1 MGILSIFG
9 KKDTAR
15 AGKDTAEIKE
25 EIKEEVKEVAE
36 AAVEEEVK
44 EETKEL
50 FSEEQG
56 LL

>member
-36 AAVEEEVK
+36 RNK
-44 EETKEL
+44 RKHNNN
-50 FSEEQG
+50 FKQNRSRK
-56 LL
+56 

>member
-25 EIKEEVKEVAE
+25 EIKEEVKEESKAAE
-36 AAVEEEVK
+36 AKTV
-44 EETKEL
+44 
-50 FSEEQG
+50 
-56 LL
+56 